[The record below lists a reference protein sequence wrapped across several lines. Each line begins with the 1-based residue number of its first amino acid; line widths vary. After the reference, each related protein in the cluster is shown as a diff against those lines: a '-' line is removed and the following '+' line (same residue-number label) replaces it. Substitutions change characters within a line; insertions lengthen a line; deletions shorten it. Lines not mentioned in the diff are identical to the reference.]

1 MVRREVVTCS
11 PAEMDIVNEIG
22 CLAMTQWNQTT
33 QRQPLALVG
42 LGCRFPGGIRDPESL
57 WQLLASGGSAI
68 SDVPR
73 DRWHIDRYFHEDPNS
88 SGHMTARRGG
98 FVDQLK
104 KFDAPFWGFS
114 RREAVRLDPQ
124 QRWMLEVA
132 WEACEDAGISP
143 NSLRGTN
150 IGVFVGASSHDY
162 GSLQLNDLGNLDV
175 HSNTGGTLSIVANR
189 ISYLFDLRG
198 PSLAVDTACSSA
210 LVAFSLACRSIW
222 LGECDA
228 ALTGGV
234 NALLTPNASIGF
246 SKASMLSTAGECFA
260 FDHRADGYVRSEGA
274 GMILLKPLADAIDN
288 GDHIYAVVRSAVVNQ
303 DGHTSS
309 MTVPSSAAQS
319 KLLRTALDEA
329 GVAPKEVCYVEAHGT
344 GTPVGDPIEAAAIGA
359 VVSTGR
365 AAGDSCWLG
374 SIKTNLGHLEPA
386 SGIAGLFKLALIMDR
401 QTIPPSGNF
410 EAANPA
416 IPFDSLQLKVVDR
429 LQPLATQDQPISAA
443 INSFGFGGTNASA
456 VVQSAPRLNRH
467 PSSPETPVT
476 RPFLLPISARDD
488 VALRGY
494 AKQYSRRLKDLDSD
508 DQAALADFCYS
519 AGARKEQHAHRMVLR
534 GRDAK
539 QLAGNLRAWL
549 RGDDVEASV
558 VVGQAEN
565 QPGSNAFVFTGQG
578 SQWATMGQDLIA
590 REPIVAATIDKI
602 DTLFQRVSGW
612 SLKAA
617 MLCGASE
624 SKIHSTQVAQPAI
637 FAIQVALVELWKS
650 WGIRPDSVIGHS
662 VGEVAAAWCAGIYSL
677 EEATQLVYHRSRLQD
692 GTGGAGKMLAV
703 GMTATEA
710 RLLIGDAA
718 AEVTAVNSPSLVTIG
733 GDAHA
738 VSKLEV
744 QLKEAGKFVRDLGL
758 DYAFHTYQMDAIKEP
773 LLQALEFL
781 NPQPSTI
788 PFISTVT
795 GRAQT
800 GETMDAQYW
809 WQNVRQPV
817 LFDEGFAALV
827 AAGHGNF
834 LEIGPHP
841 ALRSSMGDCLAS
853 LDSSAQ
859 VFHSITRQSDA
870 ATTLLKNVA
879 QMHVAGLR
887 VDWQALNQSAGNF
900 VAQPRYPWTYQEYW
914 LDKGN
919 DLARLDKPLHPL
931 LGKRLQSAKPTWQM
945 TLDPHRFPYLRD
957 HQIWDGI
964 VFPAAGFAEIGFAV
978 AGAMLPGEA
987 YVVEELQ
994 CLEALFV
1001 DPDRMPTIQIAY
1013 EEQTKSFSI
1022 HSSTDKQNWQANACG
1037 RLVLL
1042 PAQPIRPN
1050 PNRQAIE
1057 SRLPCSVSHENL
1069 YDNLHQSGYGFG
1081 DAFSLIQH
1089 LRHGEPASFSEVSSD
1104 GLPPRRESLAWIDA
1118 SLLGSA
1124 AVAEYR
1130 WHPAVLDACLQAT
1143 HGTQYADA
1151 DAKQGND
1158 FYLPDSIR
1166 RVHLYCDRLPLKF
1179 WVHAIQTTAESDSF
1193 EYDLFVIDS
1202 DQQTIAEI
1210 QGFRVAKVQRTGG
1223 DRPID
1228 DCLYRFQWQP
1238 QRIRGT
1244 QATGACGFPT
1254 SSELLRSVDSQ
1265 AADLVDQYGLGDYYA
1280 DFLPRMQQVVIACI
1294 LNALRQLGWSYQ
1306 QGDRFT
1312 TDQLMEALG
1321 IVEEHTQLLKAQL
1334 HWLADAG
1341 VIAVDGSDWRSTM
1354 TFDCLDTGKLLA
1366 ELAEEYPRF
1375 AAEVDLVTATCLR
1388 LAEVMSGDIDPLEL
1402 LFPSGSSHLVDH
1414 FYTQGCDFPAFN
1426 ELLQSVVGQ
1435 SVANLP
1441 PRRTVRVLEIGAGTG
1456 SLTGQVIQSLPAD
1469 RFEYLFTDI
1478 GGAFLAD
1485 AKQRFADYSAMEY
1498 QVFDLQRSA
1507 QDQGIELHSFDI
1519 VIATNVLHATEDL
1532 AVALANA
1539 KSCLAADGLFIFLEV
1554 VARRPIWD
1562 NVFGLLKGWWSFQDA
1577 HRTDSPLLNRDDW
1590 ETLLQR
1596 SGFQDVASFKCASDA
1611 EQAVFI
1617 AHAPAS
1623 QSVSPD
1629 ADASAIQNDVES
1641 SSAAVTLMFV
1651 GEDLVS
1657 TELAKQLER
1666 GWGQVVRLRRGD
1678 QYRQTSENEFTV
1690 VEGSV
1695 ADLRRVFDDAQL
1707 GARSV
1712 QKIVHGWGLSSAAA
1726 ALDIDSLL
1734 DSQTVGV
1741 LSVMH
1746 LAQALGDWNLSPQP
1760 RVHILTRG
1768 AQSTSD
1774 TDRVDGLAASP
1785 LVGFCRVA
1793 RSEAFD
1799 LGWQLIDLEMEP
1811 DADDVANIMD
1821 ELMSDPLDA
1830 EVALRGT
1837 SRLVN
1842 RLHRVNAAELPMRQF
1857 EWNAGGATSRAYRLQ
1872 MQKPGVLEDLSLNET
1887 DRRSPQPDEIEVQVK
1902 AGGINFRD
1910 VLKALGMYPGNSID
1924 LLWFGDDFAGIV
1936 ERVGENV
1943 DSVQPGDRV
1952 CGIAGYSFQSHLV
1965 VDHRMVFKLP
1975 AELSFAQ
1982 GATVPTAF
1990 MTAEV
1995 AISRIARMRAGEKI
2009 LIHAA
2014 AGGVGQAAVQIA
2026 QHMGLEIFATAG
2038 TPEKRALLKRMGV
2051 AHVMDS
2057 RNVRFADEIMQ
2068 LTDGVGVDA
2077 VLNSLAGEF
2086 VPKSLS
2092 VLAPFGRFLE
2102 IGKVDVYGN
2111 SKIGLAAL
2119 KHNISYHVI
2128 DLAQIIDQRP
2138 AEIANVLR
2146 ELSDR
2151 FVAGDYNPL
2160 PLTLFPICEAAE
2172 AFRYMAQG
2180 QHIGK
2185 NVLSFEDPSPDAPAE
2200 RRMVG
2205 PCTQAGHLFKADA
2218 TYLIT
2223 GGARGFGFEVAKWM
2237 AEQGARNLVLMSR
2250 SGPDQASSDAIQRMR
2265 DDGFCVVDVR
2275 GDVTD
2280 SEAVGRVIDMIQA
2293 DMPDLKGVLHAAM
2306 VLDDEFISDLDVQ
2319 RFQRVL
2325 QPKMLGAWNLHQAT
2339 LDLAI
2344 DHFICFSSFSA
2355 VIGAPKQSNYNAGN
2369 SFLDAL
2375 AGYRHARNLPVL
2387 TVNWGAILGAGFV
2400 DRNQKTA
2407 EYLETLG
2414 MQAFPVA
2421 GALDLLGNLL
2431 QRDVPLLSAAR
2442 VDWQRLGKL
2451 SPAITRLPIYAGV
2464 ASERGSVRS
2473 GSSLPEELK
2482 ALPPE
2487 QWPAFLEDFVAQQ
2500 VAGVFGSQVQ
2510 DVDRTRS
2517 LTTLGID
2524 SLMAVELVNRL
2535 ETAAGIRIPM
2545 GGLLSGVNV
2554 RELSA
2559 LLQQQLLE
2567 RIAVEPQRGEAS
2579 TPTEV
2584 RSQGFD
2590 FAADA
2595 ALDDS
2600 ISPAVPTSSSGPAA
2614 KILLTGA
2621 TGFIGAHLLHELLK
2635 TTKSEVVCLVRARDL
2650 ESGMQRILDN
2660 LAKYRLNPN
2669 GATSR
2674 VKIQLGDIAQ
2684 QRLGLS
2690 PEAFSRLADEM
2701 DVLYHNAASPNLLLP
2716 YDALHGPNV
2725 IGTQEM
2731 LRLACH
2737 NKTKPL
2743 HYVSTFMVHGT
2754 DANRGCDVTESD
2766 LLPRCEDLIYGYAQT
2781 KWVAEKMI
2789 EAARQRG
2796 LPVTIYRPGHVT
2808 GHSETGVANVDDLL
2822 HTIVRACVSVGAAPF
2837 RSLQL
2842 DVTPVDFV
2850 ARAIVALSQ
2859 HDRNLGQTFHL
2870 TNPQPLS
2877 DNVLVNWMHSI
2888 GSQVDL
2894 ISHEQWCQ
2902 RIEDKTSVH
2911 DASLEVL
2918 TEVLMPRLTSGG
2930 KRGIHPRFDC
2940 EQTLAALAGS
2950 GILCPPADEHLLATC
2965 YAYLQETGAVHD
2977 RSVVC

>member
-1 MVRREVVTCS
+1 
-11 PAEMDIVNEIG
+11 
-22 CLAMTQWNQTT
+22 MTQRNQTT

-42 LGCRFPGGIRDPESL
+42 LGCRLPGGIRDPDSL
-57 WQLLASGGSAI
+57 WQLLARRGSAI
-68 SDVPR
+68 SDVPG

-88 SGHMTARRGG
+88 AGHMTARRGG

-104 KFDAPFWGFS
+104 QFDATFWGFS

-132 WEACEDAGISP
+132 WEACEDAGIPPS
-143 NSLRGTN
+143 SLRGTN
-150 IGVFVGASSHDY
+150 VGVFVGASSHDY

-210 LVAFSLACRSIW
+210 LVAFSMACRSIW

-246 SKASMLSTAGECFA
+246 SKASMLSAAGECFA

-274 GMILLKPLADAIDN
+274 GMVLLKPLADAIDN

-319 KLLRTALDEA
+319 KLLRRALDEA
-329 GVAPKEVCYVEAHGT
+329 GVAPSEVCYVEAHGT

-359 VVSTGR
+359 VVSKGR
-365 AAGDSCWLG
+365 AAGDDCWLG

-401 QTIPPSGNF
+401 QSIPPSGNF

-416 IPFDSLQLKVVDR
+416 IPFDSLQLKVVDG
-429 LQPLATQDQPISAA
+429 LQPIATQDQPISAA

-456 VVQSAPRLNRH
+456 VVQSAPQTKQH
-467 PSSPETPVT
+467 KSSSEKIAT

-488 VALRGY
+488 EALRGY
-494 AKQYSRRLKDLDSD
+494 AKQYSRQLKEFGGDDS
-508 DQAALADFCYS
+508 AALADFCYS
-519 AGARKEQHAHRMVLR
+519 AGTRKEQHSQRMVLR

-549 RGDDVEASV
+549 RGDDVEESV
-558 VVGQAEN
+558 VVGHAET
-565 QPGSNAFVFTGQG
+565 QPGTNAFVFTGQG

-602 DTLFQRVSGW
+602 DTLFQQVSGW
-612 SLKAA
+612 SLKEA
-617 MLCGASE
+617 MLCDASE
-624 SKIHSTQVAQPAI
+624 SKIDSTQVAQPAI
-637 FAIQVALVELWKS
+637 FALQVALVELWKT
-650 WGIRPDSVIGHS
+650 WGITPDSVIGHS
-662 VGEVAAAWCAGIYSL
+662 VGEVAAAWCAGIYTL
-677 EEATQLVYHRSRLQD
+677 DEATQLVYHRSRLQD

-703 GMTATEA
+703 GMTVAEA
-710 RLLIGDAA
+710 RALIGDAA

-733 GDAHA
+733 GDAQTVA
-738 VSKLEV
+738 DLEV
-744 QLKEAGKFVRDLGL
+744 QLKQVGKFVRDLGL

-795 GRAQT
+795 GRPQD
-800 GETMDAQYW
+800 GQTMDAQYW
-809 WQNVRQPV
+809 WHNVRQPV

-841 ALRSSMGDCLAS
+841 ALRSSMGECLAS
-853 LDSSAQ
+853 LDASAQ
-859 VFHSITRQSDA
+859 VFHSLARQTDST
-870 ATTLLKNVA
+870 TTLLKNVA
-879 QMHVAGLR
+879 QMHVAGLS
-887 VDWQALNQSAGNF
+887 VDWQVLNQSTGNF
-900 VAQPRYPWTYQEYW
+900 VPQPRYPWTYQEYW
-914 LDKGN
+914 LDKGR

-931 LGKRLQSAKPTWQM
+931 LGKRLQSANPTWQL

-978 AGAMLPGEA
+978 ADAMLPGDA
-987 YVVEELQ
+987 YVVEDLQ

-1001 DPDRMPTIQIAY
+1001 DPDLMPTIQVVF

-1022 HSSTDKQNWQANACG
+1022 HSSTDKQNWQTNACG

-1042 PAQPIRPN
+1042 PADPIQPKPN
-1050 PNRQAIE
+1050 LQAIE

-1069 YDNLHQSGYGFG
+1069 YDNLHRSGYGFG

-1089 LRHGEPASFSEVSSD
+1089 LRHGEPASLSETSFD
-1104 GLPPRRESLAWIDA
+1104 GSPLRRESLAWVDA
-1118 SLLGSA
+1118 SGLGASA
-1124 AVAEYR
+1124 ATEYR
-1130 WHPAVLDACLQAT
+1130 WHPAILDACLQAT
-1143 HGTQYADA
+1143 HGTQYAEA
-1151 DAKQGND
+1151 DAEQGDD
-1158 FYLPDSIR
+1158 FYLPESIR
-1166 RVHLYCDRLPLKF
+1166 RVHLYCNSLPLQF
-1179 WVHAIQTTAESDSF
+1179 WVHAVQTAAESDCF
-1193 EYDLFVIDS
+1193 ECDLFVIDS
-1202 DQQTIAEI
+1202 AGQTIAEI
-1210 QGFRVAKVQRTGG
+1210 QGFRVAKVQRTGVT
-1223 DRPID
+1223 RPID

-1244 QATGACGFPT
+1244 QATGACDFPT
-1254 SSELLRSVDSQ
+1254 SSELLRPVESQ

-1294 LNALRQLGWSYQ
+1294 VNALRQLGWSYQ
-1306 QGDRFT
+1306 AGDRFT
-1312 TDQLMEALG
+1312 ADQLMEALG
-1321 IVEEHTQLLKAQL
+1321 IVEEHAQLLQAQL

-1341 VIAVDGSDWRSTM
+1341 VIAADGSGWRAT
-1354 TFDCLDTGKLLA
+1354 TTLATRDTKELLA
-1366 ELAEEYPRF
+1366 DLAEEYPRF
-1375 AAEVDLVTATCLR
+1375 AAEVDLVTASCLR
-1388 LAEVMSGDIDPLEL
+1388 LADVMSGEIDPLEL

-1426 ELLQSVVGQ
+1426 QLLKSVVGQ

-1456 SLTGQVIQSLPAD
+1456 SLTGQIVQTLPAD

-1485 AKQRFADYSAMEY
+1485 AKQRFDDCPAMEY
-1498 QVFDLQRSA
+1498 QLFDLQRPA
-1507 QDQGIELHSFDI
+1507 EDQGIELHSFDI

-1532 AVALANA
+1532 SVALANA
-1539 KSCLAADGLFIFLEV
+1539 KSCLAAEGLFIFLEV
-1554 VARRPIWD
+1554 VERRPIWD

-1577 HRTDSPLLNRDDW
+1577 HRSDSPLLSRDAW
-1590 ETLLQR
+1590 EALLQQ
-1596 SGFQDVASFKCASDA
+1596 SGFQDVASFKCADDA

-1617 AHAPAS
+1617 AHAPET
-1623 QSVSPD
+1623 QSVSAD
-1629 ADASAIQNDVES
+1629 ADSMARQDDVEPS
-1641 SSAAVTLMFV
+1641 SDAITLMFV
-1651 GEDLVS
+1651 GEDPVS
-1657 TELAKQLER
+1657 TELALQWDRELGE
-1666 GWGQVVRLRRGD
+1666 VVRVRRGA
-1678 QYRQTSENEFTV
+1678 QYQQTSENEFTV
-1690 VEGSV
+1690 VDGSV
-1695 ADLRRVFDDAQL
+1695 DELQRLFHDARL
-1707 GARSV
+1707 GDRTV
-1712 QKIVHGWGLSSAAA
+1712 EKIVHGWGLSTAAS
-1726 ALDIDSLL
+1726 ALDIDRLL
-1734 DSQTVGV
+1734 DAQKVGV
-1741 LSVMH
+1741 LSCMH

-1760 RVHILTRG
+1760 RVHVLTRG

-1793 RSEAFD
+1793 RSEVFD
-1799 LGWQLIDLEMEP
+1799 LGWQLIDLDVEP
-1811 DADDVANIMD
+1811 NADDVANTVD
-1821 ELMSDPLDA
+1821 ELRAAEPEA

-1842 RLHRVNAAELPMRQF
+1842 RLHRANAAGLPTRQF
-1857 EWNAGGATSRAYRLQ
+1857 DWNAGGPTSRAYRLQ
-1872 MQKPGVLEDLSLNET
+1872 MQKTGVLEDLSLNET
-1887 DRRSPQPDEIEVQVK
+1887 DRRSPQPDEIEVQVM

-1910 VLKALGMYPGNSID
+1910 VMKALGMYPGNSID
-1924 LLWFGDDFAGIV
+1924 LLWFGDDFAGVV

-1943 DSVQPGDRV
+1943 DSIQPGDRV

-1975 AELSFAQ
+1975 PELSFAQ
-1982 GATVPTAF
+1982 AATVPTAF

-1995 AISRIARMRAGEKI
+1995 AIGRIARLRAGEKI

-2014 AGGVGQAAVQIA
+2014 AGGVGQAAVQTA
-2026 QHMGLEIFATAG
+2026 QHLGLEIFATAG
-2038 TPEKRALLKRMGV
+2038 TPEKRELLKRMGV

-2068 LTDGVGVDA
+2068 LTDGAGVDA

-2151 FVAGDYNPL
+2151 FAAGDYQPL
-2160 PLTLFPICEAAE
+2160 PLTQFPISEAAE

-2185 NVLSFEDPSPDAPAE
+2185 NILSFESPASDAATG
-2200 RRMVG
+2200 RRIVG
-2205 PCTQAGHLFKADA
+2205 PCTQEGHLFKADA

-2237 AEQGARNLVLMSR
+2237 ASQGARNLVLMSR

-2265 DDGFCVVDVR
+2265 DEGICVVDAR

-2280 SEAVGRVIDMIQA
+2280 AEAANRVIDTIQA
-2293 DMPDLKGVLHAAM
+2293 DMPELKGVLHAAM
-2306 VLDDEFISDLDVQ
+2306 VLDDEFISELDVQ
-2319 RFQRVL
+2319 RFNRVL

-2339 LDLAI
+2339 LELPL

-2375 AGYRHARNLPVL
+2375 AGYRHARNLPGL

-2407 EYLETLG
+2407 EYLDTLG
-2414 MQAFPVA
+2414 MQAFPV
-2421 GALDLLGNLL
+2421 GKALDLLGQLL

-2442 VDWQRLGKL
+2442 VDWQRLSKL
-2451 SPAITRLPIYAGV
+2451 SPAITRLPVYAGV
-2464 ASERGSVRS
+2464 VNERGSSRC

-2482 ALPPE
+2482 AMPAD

-2500 VAGVFGSQVQ
+2500 VAGVFGSQDQ

-2545 GGLLSGVNV
+2545 GGLLGGVNV
-2554 RELSA
+2554 RELSV

-2567 RIAVEPQRGEAS
+2567 RIAVEPQRGEGP

-2584 RSQGFD
+2584 PSKGID
-2590 FAADA
+2590 FERDA

-2600 ISPAVPTSSSGPAA
+2600 VLPAA
-2614 KILLTGA
+2614 KHCSCGPPAKVLLTGA
-2621 TGFIGAHLLHELLK
+2621 TGFIGAHLLHELLE
-2635 TTKSEVVCLVRARDL
+2635 TTDSEITCLVRARDL
-2650 ESGMQRILDN
+2650 ESGMQRIVDN
-2660 LAKYRLNPN
+2660 LAKYRLCPN
-2669 GATSR
+2669 GAADR

-2684 QRLGLS
+2684 PQLGLS
-2690 PEAFSRLADEM
+2690 TEAFSRLADEM
-2701 DVLYHNAASPNLLLP
+2701 DVLYHNAASPNLMLP

-2725 IGTQEM
+2725 VGTQEM

-2754 DANRGCDVTESD
+2754 DANRGCDVAESD

-2789 EAARQRG
+2789 ETARQRG

-2842 DVTPVDFV
+2842 DITPVDFV

-2859 HDRNLGQTFHL
+2859 HDANLGQTFHL

-2877 DNVLVNWMHSI
+2877 DEVLVNWMHSI

-2894 ISHEQWCQ
+2894 ISHEEWCQ
-2902 RIEDKTSVH
+2902 RIDDKTSDH

-2930 KRGIHPRFDC
+2930 KRGIHPQFDC
-2940 EQTLAALAGS
+2940 KRTLDALAGS
-2950 GILCPPADEHLLATC
+2950 GILCPPADEQLLSTC
-2965 YAYLQETGAVHD
+2965 YAYLLENGAVD
-2977 RSVVC
+2977 DSSAVC